1 MKGTIF
7 DIRRFSTHDGEGIRT
22 TVFLKGC
29 PLNCAWCQNPEG
41 ISMKKRPIH
50 FKNRCIKCGIC
61 VKLSKNNGVVFE
73 DGNIKL
79 NIDKDENWDEII
91 DACPSGALMMDSQ
104 IQTVDEVIQEVMRD
118 KVFFKHGGG
127 VTLSGGEP
135 LAQPKFAVELLKELK
150 KLNVNT
156 AIETALNVNTEIVRE
171 VLPYLDIIYADFKI
185 FDEEAHRKCTGASNE
200 KIKENIKFLLQ
211 SEKKKNVIIRTP
223 MIPGYTTSEK
233 NIAEI
238 SRYISDIYE
247 DVSYEILNYNPLAE
261 AKYPLV
267 DKEYCFKENYQ
278 LYSKE
283 EMKQFGNIAINNGVK
298 NLIIES

>member
-1 MKGTIF
+1 MEGTIF

-29 PLNCAWCQNPEG
+29 PLNCVWCQNPEG
-41 ISMKKRPIH
+41 ISTKRRPIH

-73 DGNIKL
+73 HGNIKL
-79 NIDKDENWDEII
+79 NIDRNENFNEII
-91 DACPSGALMMDSQ
+91 NACPSGAIMMDSQ
-104 IQTVDEVIQEVMRD
+104 IQTVDKILKEVMRD

-135 LAQPKFAVELLKELK
+135 LAQSKFAIELLKELK

-156 AIETALNVNTEIVRE
+156 AIETALNINTEVIKE
-171 VLPYLDIIYADFKI
+171 ALPYLDIIYADFKI
-185 FDEEAHRKCTGASNE
+185 FDDEDHKRYIGASNE
-200 KIKENIKFLLQ
+200 RIKNNMKFLLQ
-211 SEKKKNVIIRTP
+211 SEKRQNVIIRTP

-233 NIAEI
+233 NISEI
-238 SRYISDIYE
+238 SCYILDIYG

-261 AKYPLV
+261 GKYSLV
-267 DKEYCFKENYQ
+267 DKEYCFKENHK

-283 EMKQFGNIAINNGVK
+283 EMKQFGKIAINNGIK

>member
-91 DACPSGALMMDSQ
+91 DDCPSRALIMDSQ
-104 IQTVDEVIQEVMRD
+104 IQTVDEVIKEVMRD

-135 LAQPKFAVELLKELK
+135 LVQSKFAVGLLKELK

-156 AIETALNVNTEIVRE
+156 AIETALNVNTEIVKE

-185 FDEEAHRKCTGASNE
+185 FDEEAHRKYTGVSNE

-238 SRYISDIYE
+238 SGYISDIYE

-283 EMKQFGNIAINNGVK
+283 KMKQFGNIAINNGVK

>member
-29 PLNCAWCQNPEG
+29 PLNCVWCQNPEG
-41 ISMKKRPIH
+41 ISMKRRPIH

-61 VKLSKNNGVVFE
+61 LKLAKNNGVVLE
-73 DGNIKL
+73 DGKIKL
-79 NIDKDENWDEII
+79 NIDRDENWEEII
-91 DACPSGALMMDSQ
+91 NACPSSAFAMDSQ
-104 IQTVDEVIQEVMRD
+104 IQTIDEIIKEVMKD
-118 KVFFKHGGG
+118 EVFFKHGGG

-135 LAQPKFAVELLKELK
+135 LAQAKFAIELLKELK

-156 AIETALNVNTEIVRE
+156 AIETALNIDAEIIKE

-185 FDEEAHRKCTGASNE
+185 FNEEDHKKYVGTSNK
-200 KIKENIKFLLQ
+200 KIKNNIKFLLQ
-211 SEKKKNVIIRTP
+211 SEKQKNVIIRTP

-238 SRYISDIYE
+238 SRYISEIYE

-267 DKEYCFKENYQ
+267 DREYCFKENYK

-283 EMKQFGNIAINNGVK
+283 EMKQFGNIAINNRIK

>member
-1 MKGTIF
+1 MNGTIF

-41 ISMKKRPIH
+41 ISMKRRTIH

-73 DGNIKL
+73 GGNIKL
-79 NIDKDENWDEII
+79 NIYRDENWDEII
-91 DACPSGALMMDSQ
+91 DACPSGAIMMDSQ
-104 IQTVDEVIQEVMRD
+104 IQTIDEIIQEIMKD

-135 LAQPKFAVELLKELK
+135 LAQSKFAIELLKELK
-150 KLNVNT
+150 KVNVNT
-156 AIETALNVNTEIVRE
+156 AIETALNVNTEVIKE
-171 VLPYLDIIYADFKI
+171 ALPYLDIIYADFKI
-185 FDEEAHRKCTGASNE
+185 FDDENHKKYVGVSNN
-200 KIKENIKFLLQ
+200 KIKDNIRFLLQ
-211 SEKKKNVIIRTP
+211 SKKKKNVIIRTP
-223 MIPGYTTSEK
+223 MIPGYTTSEE

-238 SRYISDIYE
+238 SRYISDIYA

-267 DKEYCFKENYQ
+267 DKEYCFKENHQ

-283 EMKQFGNIAINNGVK
+283 EMKKFGDIAIGNGVE
-298 NLIIES
+298 NLIIEY

>member
-1 MKGTIF
+1 MNGTIF

-29 PLNCAWCQNPEG
+29 PLNCIWCQNPEG
-41 ISMKKRPIH
+41 ISTKRRPIH
-50 FKNRCIKCGIC
+50 FRNRCIKCGIC
-61 VKLSKNNGVVFE
+61 VKLAKNNGVVFE

-79 NIDKDENWDEII
+79 NVDREENWKELI
-91 DACPSGALMMDSQ
+91 DNCPSRALMMDSQ
-104 IQTVDEVIQEVMRD
+104 IQTVDEVIKEVMRD

-127 VTLSGGEP
+127 ITLSGGEP
-135 LAQPKFAVELLKELK
+135 LVQSKFAIELLKELK

-156 AIETALNVNTEIVRE
+156 AIETALNIGTEVIKE

-185 FDEEAHRKCTGASNE
+185 FDDNDHKKYVGVSNI
-200 KIKENIKFLLQ
+200 KIKNNIKFLLQ
-211 SEKKKNVIIRTP
+211 SEKKQNVIIRTP

-238 SRYISDIYE
+238 SRYISGIYA

-267 DKEYCFKENYQ
+267 DKEYCFKERHQ

-283 EMKQFGNIAINNGVK
+283 EMKRFGSVAKNNGIK

>member
-7 DIRRFSTHDGEGIRT
+7 DIRRFSTHDGAGIRT
-22 TVFLKGC
+22 TIFLKGC
-29 PLNCAWCQNPEG
+29 PLNCVWCQNPEG
-41 ISMKKRPIH
+41 ISMKRRPIH

-61 VKLSKNNGVVFE
+61 VNLSQNGGVVFE
-73 DGNIKL
+73 NGNIKL
-79 NIDKDENWDEII
+79 NIDRDENWDEII

-104 IQTVDEVIQEVMRD
+104 IQTVDEIIKEVMRD
-118 KVFFKHGGG
+118 QVFFKHGGG

-135 LAQPKFAVELLKELK
+135 LAQSKFAIELLKELK

-156 AIETALNVNTEIVRE
+156 AIETALNVNIE
-171 VLPYLDIIYADFKI
+171 VIKEALPYLDIIYADLKI
-185 FDEEAHRKCTGASNE
+185 FDEEDHKKYVGASNE
-200 KIKENIKFLLQ
+200 RIKENIKFLLQ
-211 SEKKKNVIIRTP
+211 SKKKQNVIVHTP
-223 MIPGYTTSEK
+223 MIPGYTTEEK

-238 SRYISDIYE
+238 SRYISNIYK

-267 DKEYCFKENYQ
+267 DKEFCFKENHK
-278 LYSKE
+278 LYTKE
-283 EMKQFGNIAINNGVK
+283 EMKQFGNIAKNNGVK

>member
-7 DIRRFSTHDGEGIRT
+7 DIRRFSTHDGDGIRT
-22 TVFLKGC
+22 TIFLKGC

-79 NIDKDENWDEII
+79 NIDRDENWDEII

-150 KLNVNT
+150 KINVNT
-156 AIETALNVNTEIVRE
+156 AIETALNVNTEIVKE

-185 FDEEAHRKCTGASNE
+185 FDEEVHRKYTGASNE

-211 SEKKKNVIIRTP
+211 SEKKKNMIIRTP
-223 MIPGYTTSEK
+223 MISGYTTSKK

>member
-1 MKGTIF
+1 MDGTIF
-7 DIRRFSTHDGEGIRT
+7 DIRRFSTHDGAGIRT

-29 PLNCAWCQNPEG
+29 PLNCIWCQNPEG
-41 ISMKKRPIH
+41 ISTKRRPIH
-50 FKNRCIKCGIC
+50 FINRCIKCGIC
-61 VKLSKNNGVVFE
+61 VRLSKNNGIVFE
-73 DGNIKL
+73 NGHIKL
-79 NIDKDENWDEII
+79 NIDREENWNELI
-91 DACPSGALMMDSQ
+91 DNCPSGALMMDSQ
-104 IQTVDEVIQEVMRD
+104 IQTVDEVIKEVMRD
-118 KVFFKHGGG
+118 KVFFKHEGG

-135 LAQPKFAVELLKELK
+135 LVQSRFAIELLKKLK

-156 AIETALNVNTEIVRE
+156 AIETALNVNTEVIKE
-171 VLPYLDIIYADFKI
+171 ALPYLDIIYADFKI
-185 FDEEAHRKCTGASNE
+185 FDNNDHKKYVGASNGR
-200 KIKENIKFLLQ
+200 IKNNIKFLLQ
-211 SEKKKNVIIRTP
+211 SQKKQNVIIRTP

-238 SRYISDIYE
+238 SRYISGIYA

-267 DKEYCFKENYQ
+267 DKEYCFKEKHQ

-283 EMKQFGNIAINNGVK
+283 EMKQFGSIAKNNAIK